1 MAFEPSER
9 IQDPILC
16 LRPLNSPSGCRQ
28 LSLHTISHDQ
38 CVCLKAQTLTG
49 GPQHGAFVSSV
60 AKADSV
66 GPLAYFGSAV
76 PIVGA

>member
-1 MAFEPSER
+1 MAFKPSER

-16 LRPLNSPSGCRQ
+16 LRALNSPSGCLQ
-28 LSLHTISHDQ
+28 LSLLTISHDQ
-38 CVCLKAQTLTG
+38 CVCPKAQTLTG
-49 GPQHGAFVSSV
+49 APQHGSFVSSV